1 MTYRCGQCG
10 KAFAS
15 KADAELCHPVGGSTP
30 SAESPRAA
38 FERVHAGAAK
48 TRDSTLGDYVYP
60 SVRDAWAGWEACWNY
75 LRGST
80 PSPDALREA
89 ARAAYAA
96 WFKAGNDWSSLNEAM
111 ERLDAALTRTGGEP
125 VAREHRLAAA
135 IVWALGY
142 TDFRS
147 RREGEGA
154 YWWRTE
160 LADRSGLTNEECNAI
175 AAIQGEA
182 ADPTLGERG

>member
-1 MTYRCGQCG
+1 
-10 KAFAS
+10 
-15 KADAELCHPVGGSTP
+15 
-30 SAESPRAA
+30 
-38 FERVHAGAAK
+38 
-48 TRDSTLGDYVYP
+48 
-60 SVRDAWAGWEACWNY
+60 
-75 LRGST
+75 
-80 PSPDALREA
+80 
-89 ARAAYAA
+89 
-96 WFKAGNDWSSLNEAM
+96 
-111 ERLDAALTRTGGEP
+111 